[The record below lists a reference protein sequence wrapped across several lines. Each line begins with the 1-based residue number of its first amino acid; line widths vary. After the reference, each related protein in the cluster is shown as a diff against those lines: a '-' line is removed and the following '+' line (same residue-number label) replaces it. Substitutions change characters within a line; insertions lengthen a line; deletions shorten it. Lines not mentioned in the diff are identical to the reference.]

1 MKRLNTAAIA
11 LAAAGVAQAF
21 AEAGEKVAGFND
33 ALERQR
39 KENERE
45 EKRARRFVHFEERP
59 KGKGEGFSVALSRQ
73 DAAAYCGFTN
83 V

>member
-21 AEAGEKVAGFND
+21 AEAGKKVAGFNN

-45 EKRARRFVHFEERP
+45 EKRARRFAHFEERP
-59 KGKGEGFSVALSRQ
+59 KGKGERKRTCGDWSNSR
-73 DAAAYCGFTN
+73 GRKGW
-83 V
+83 

>member
-11 LAAAGVAQAF
+11 LAAAGCSVATGCEVA
-21 AEAGEKVAGFND
+21 AGFNN

-45 EKRARRFVHFEERP
+45 EKRARRFAHFEERP
-59 KGKGEGFSVALSRQ
+59 KGKGERKRTRGDWSNSR
-73 DAAAYCGFTN
+73 GRKG
-83 V
+83 

>member
-1 MKRLNTAAIA
+1 MKRFNTAAIA

-21 AEAGEKVAGFND
+21 AEAGDKVAGFND

-59 KGKGEGFSVALSRQ
+59 KGKGERKRTRGDWSNSR
-73 DAAAYCGFTN
+73 GRKG
-83 V
+83 